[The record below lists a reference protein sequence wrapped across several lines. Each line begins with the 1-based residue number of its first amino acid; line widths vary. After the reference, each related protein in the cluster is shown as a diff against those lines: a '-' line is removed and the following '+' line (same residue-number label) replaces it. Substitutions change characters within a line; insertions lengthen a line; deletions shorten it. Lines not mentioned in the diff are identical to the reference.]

1 MSGLKQRK
9 LIRLL
14 AVAVVVIPL
23 QVWLV
28 AVLTSAGIP
37 LPALW
42 TSRMTMAELQ
52 QAVPNIHAYPVAYR
66 HSLVRALPP
75 GTRARAWRENTAEYL
90 RTHRDLTVDQRT
102 LISELMAADSEEA
115 FVRPRQ
121 AEGEWKR
128 LGDRTREVLGPEAF
142 KYLFTDLGPP
152 DDRAATV
159 VSALPWRI
167 RLEDFARRHLLLR
180 ADDGSDCD
188 CKMGWQGDCDPGVIC
203 NMLPAC
209 KQVENACGFKKS
221 SWCDGT
227 CGKKEG

>member
-1 MSGLKQRK
+1 MSGLTKRK

-14 AVAVVVIPL
+14 AVAAVAIPL

-28 AVLTSAGIP
+28 AVLTSAGVP

-42 TSRMTMAELQ
+42 TSRMTTIELQ

-66 HSLVRALPP
+66 HALVRALPP
-75 GTRARAWRENTAEYL
+75 RARAEAWRENTAEYL
-90 RTHRDLTVDQRT
+90 RTHGDLTADQLT
-102 LISELMAADSEEA
+102 VISELMAVDSEEA
-115 FVRPRQ
+115 FVKPRQ
-121 AEGEWKR
+121 AEGAWKR
-128 LGDRTREVLGPEAF
+128 LGDRTREVLGPGAF

-152 DDRAATV
+152 DARAATA

-180 ADDGSDCD
+180 ADEESDCD
-188 CKMGWQGDCDPGVIC
+188 CKMGWNDCGTKIC
-203 NMLPAC
+203 NMFPVC
-209 KQVENACGFKKS
+209 KQVEKACGLKKE

-227 CGKKEG
+227 CGKEPGLP